1 MHTHHLL
8 YGVLTQYLSPGP
20 CLVVVDFGPHRDRL
34 WLMLSHE
41 SCLPCLPCLSVHL
54 SVCLSVCSMLVDLIA
69 IVTGIN
75 WFCQDL
81 PVRAGSG
88 RIYPDCELRALA
100 LNEFYILEPGPLLG
114 GDPKTERSTRPGVRW
129 PQPIVT

>member
-1 MHTHHLL
+1 LF
-8 YGVLTQYLSPGP
+8 VL
-20 CLVVVDFGPHRDRL
+20 VA
-34 WLMLSHE
+34 
-41 SCLPCLPCLSVHL
+41 
-54 SVCLSVCSMLVDLIA
+54 LIV

-75 WFCQDL
+75 WLCQDL

-114 GDPKTERSTRPGVRW
+114 GDPKTERSTMHQARGAVAPTHRYVSRF
-129 PQPIVT
+129 